1 MACQDSLGQGRDH
14 LDPTDLEVADRN
26 VGDIGNEETEED
38 LEDLGDLGDLVGL
51 AGLAV
56 VGFGAEQVLVSVI
69 APEDEIRSEGVD
81 TVVSIMHANSNTVER
96 R

>member
-26 VGDIGNEETEED
+26 VGDIGNVEETE
-38 LEDLGDLGDLVGL
+38 EDLGDLGDLGD
-51 AGLAV
+51 LAV
-56 VGFGAEQVLVSVI
+56 VGLGAEQGLVSVF
-69 APEDEIRSEGVD
+69 APEDEIRSEGAD
-81 TVVSIMHANSNTVER
+81 TVISIMHANSNTVER

>member
-1 MACQDSLGQGRDH
+1 MACQDSLDQGRDH

-26 VGDIGNEETEED
+26 VEDIGNVEETGEDRED
-38 LEDLGDLGDLVGL
+38 LEDLGGLV
-51 AGLAV
+51 GLAV
-56 VGFGAEQVLVSVI
+56 VGLGAEQGLVFVF

-81 TVVSIMHANSNTVER
+81 TIVSIMHENSNTVER

>member
-1 MACQDSLGQGRDH
+1 MACQDSLGQERDH

-26 VGDIGNEETEED
+26 VEDIGIVEETEED
-38 LEDLGDLGDLVGL
+38 LEDLGDLV
-51 AGLAV
+51 GLAV
-56 VGFGAEQVLVSVI
+56 VGLGAEQGLVSVF